1 MQKKPLD
8 NAPCPIA
15 RSLARVGE
23 PWSILILR
31 EAFYGN
37 SRFDEFQKQLGIAP
51 NMLARR
57 LETLVREGLLARRQY
72 CERPP
77 RFEYLLT
84 DRGREFRPVMLA
96 LLAWGNRHFSPE
108 GESVQLVD
116 RRTGA
121 TVTPILVDAPAG
133 AVPLPTRITSSWPGR
148 PPASACAPSFYSR
161 RGRARPP
168 SRTCRRR
175 RPYLKALLPYTVKA
189 KQEET
194 S

>member
-72 CERPP
+72 CARPP

-108 GESVQLVD
+108 GESVLLVD
-116 RRTGA
+116 RQTGA
-121 TVTPILVDAPAG
+121 TVIPILVDAQTGHPITDAITWSWPARPPAG
-133 AVPLPTRITSSWPGR
+133 AS
-148 PPASACAPSFYSR
+148 APSSKSR
-161 RGRARPP
+161 RGHARPP
-168 SRTCRRR
+168 SPMSRRQQ
-175 RPYLKALLPYTVKA
+175 PICESTAALA
-189 KQEET
+189 R
-194 S
+194 

>member
-108 GESVQLVD
+108 GESVLLVD
-116 RRTGA
+116 RQTGA
-121 TVTPILVDAPAG
+121 TVIPILVDAQTGHPITDADHVVVAGPA
-133 AVPLPTRITSSWPGR
+133 
-148 PPASACAPSFYSR
+148 ASEGVRAKLEKSA
-161 RGRARPP
+161 RARAATIPDVP
-168 SRTCRRR
+168 Q
-175 RPYLKALLPYTVKA
+175 ATVHM
-189 KQEET
+189 
-194 S
+194 

>member
-31 EAFYGN
+31 EAFYGA
-37 SRFDEFQKQLGIAP
+37 SRFDDFQKQLGIAP

-57 LETLVREGLLARRQY
+57 LETLVREDLLERRQY

-84 DRGREFRPVMLA
+84 ARGREFRPVMLV

-116 RRTGA
+116 RHTGA
-121 TVTPILVDAPAG
+121 TVTPVLVDAATGHPITEADHMVVPGPA
-133 AVPLPTRITSSWPGR
+133 ASERLRAKLHKSAAARAAATPNVPHAAGHI
-148 PPASACAPSFYSR
+148 
-161 RGRARPP
+161 
-168 SRTCRRR
+168 
-175 RPYLKALLPYTVKA
+175 
-189 KQEET
+189 
-194 S
+194 